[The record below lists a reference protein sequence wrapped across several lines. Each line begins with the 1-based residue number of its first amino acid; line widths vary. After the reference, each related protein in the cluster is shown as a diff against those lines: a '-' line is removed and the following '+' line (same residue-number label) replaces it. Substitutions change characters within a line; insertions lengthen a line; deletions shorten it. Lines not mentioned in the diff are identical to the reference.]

1 MTQLIN
7 EAKRMQQLAGILKE
21 GFLDNVAAGIK
32 GKSEQGK
39 LAQDLLAKMGITK
52 NPAEI
57 FALGMEGGGAGPFE
71 NEVQGYLLAGG
82 DINTKIPFPK
92 NAKASGG
99 GAIFKETYTFNFS
112 KDVPTMKAG
121 GKFIWNIKGGK
132 WEAKETDGNSGKEE
146 PMDVEDMKK
155 ENDADPGLVATE
167 ATMIPISQAAK
178 EWPDSHP
185 GTPYGYG
192 KALLD
197 IVKFMEGKKITKMTP
212 EDVKEFEGKD
222 KKEPAAT
229 IPAAAPAAPA
239 PQKESIEKVVN
250 EALTKFRKGK

>member
-7 EAKRMQQLAGILKE
+7 EVKRMQQLAGILKE
-21 GFLDNVAAGIK
+21 GFLDNIAAGIK

-57 FALGMEGGGAGPFE
+57 FSLRFEGGGAGPFE

-82 DINTKIPFPK
+82 DINTKIPFSK
-92 NAKASGG
+92 NIKGSAG
-99 GAIFKETYTFNFS
+99 GAIFKETYTFDFS

-121 GKFIWNIKGGK
+121 GRFIWNIKGGK
-132 WEAKETDGNSGKEE
+132 WEAKEDDGNAGKEE

-155 ENDADPGLVATE
+155 ENDADPGTFATE
-167 ATMIPISQAAK
+167 ATMMTIADAAK
-178 EWPDSHP
+178 IWPETVAGSEF
-185 GTPYGYG
+185 GYD
-192 KALLD
+192 KRLKD

-229 IPAAAPAAPA
+229 TPAAAPAAPA
-239 PQKESIEKVVN
+239 PQQESIEQSVN
-250 EALTKFRKGK
+250 EALRKFRKGK